1 MLTQT
6 SLRSCSQWFC
16 FRALKL
22 DAYYTNAFVARA
34 QVYQKKN
41 EYDRALRKYDEVIGI
56 QPTWGAFMEWTLPGE
71 SPARPVG
78 GGAL

>member
-56 QPTWGAFMEWTLPGE
+56 LSLIATRRYGCSPISPPT
-71 SPARPVG
+71 
-78 GGAL
+78 